1 MKIAKIPASRTGL
14 FVIICF
20 ALLVIALFLIGDKQ
34 KLFSNTSVYFV
45 KFREVN
51 GLKQG
56 AQVQIS
62 GISVGSVSS
71 IELPKKSGDSVLLTI
86 KVEKN
91 AQTLIHED
99 SRASVST
106 EGLVGNKNVSLTVG
120 SPSSP
125 VKPVGSVIIGESQR
139 DIMGVVDT
147 AAAALNAVR
156 GLTVEASGIIQDM
169 RAGKGSIGKLLTDE
183 GLYNDIRAIVSNTDK
198 SLATITR
205 TASSLGISVD
215 SALGNISAT
224 SQEFKQLANSI
235 NSGKGSIGKLLN
247 DNELYDKLIGI
258 SGSVN
263 GMIAELRDAM
273 TKISTASGNAVEVTE
288 AFKHN
293 FLVSG
298 YFEDRGYWDAAA
310 FEKNIKTRIDSLQKI
325 EARIDQKLK
334 QIKN

>member
-20 ALLVIALFLIGDKQ
+20 SLLVIALFLIGDKQ
-34 KLFSNTSVYFV
+34 KMFSNTSVYYV
-45 KFREVN
+45 KFREIS

-62 GISVGSVSS
+62 GISVGSVSG

-86 KVEKN
+86 KVEKD
-91 AQTLIHED
+91 AQPLIHED

-106 EGLVGNKNVSLTVG
+106 EGLVGNKNVSITVG
-120 SPSSP
+120 SPQSP
-125 VKPVGSVIIGESQR
+125 VKPIGSMIIGESQR

-156 GLTVEASGIIQDM
+156 SLTVEATGIIQDM
-169 RAGKGSIGKLLTDE
+169 RSGKGSIGKLLNDE

-198 SLATITR
+198 SMTTITQM
-205 TASSLGISVD
+205 ASTLGISVD
-215 SALGNISAT
+215 SALKNVSAT
-224 SQEFKQLANSI
+224 SNEFKQLAYSI

-258 SGSVN
+258 SGSIN
-263 GMIAELRDAM
+263 TMIAELKDAM

-293 FLVSG
+293 FLVSS

-310 FEKNIKTRIDSLQKI
+310 FEKNIQTRIDSLQQI
-325 EARIDQKLK
+325 EARIDRKIK
-334 QIKN
+334 TIKN

>member
-20 ALLVIALFLIGDKQ
+20 SLLVIALFLIGDKQ
-34 KLFSNTSVYFV
+34 KLFSNTSKYFV

-62 GISVGSVSS
+62 GINVGSVSA
-71 IELPKKSGDSVLLTI
+71 IELPKRSGDSVLITI
-86 KVEKN
+86 QVVKD
-91 AQTLIHED
+91 AQNLIHAD
-99 SRASVST
+99 SKASVST
-106 EGLVGNKNVSLTVG
+106 EGLVGNKTISITVG
-120 SPSSP
+120 TDSSP
-125 VKPVGSVIIGESQR
+125 VKPVGGLIIGESQR
-139 DIMGVVDT
+139 DLMGVVDT
-147 AAAALNAVR
+147 AAAALDAVKN
-156 GLTVEASGIIQDM
+156 LTVEATGIIQDM
-169 RAGKGSIGKLLTDE
+169 RSGKGSIGKLLNDE

-205 TASSLGISVD
+205 TASALGISVD

-224 SQEFKQLANSI
+224 SNEFKRLANSI
-235 NSGKGSIGKLLN
+235 NNGKGSIGKLIN

-258 SGSVN
+258 SGSIN
-263 GMIAELRDAM
+263 STIAELRDAM
-273 TKISTASGNAVEVTE
+273 TKISTASGNAAEVTE

-293 FLVSG
+293 FLVKG

-310 FEKNIKTRIDSLQKI
+310 FEKNIQTRVDSLQKI
-325 EARIDQKLK
+325 EARIDLKLK
-334 QIKN
+334 RSQR